1 MQNIGL
7 RPSVFQLPH
16 NIQTPRIPLILQIK
30 VVPNAANNKLVG
42 WQNPVFVVRIQAPLR
57 GGLADEKLR
66 RFLAAYLEV
75 PLAAVSLLEGHG
87 RSLKTVKILN
97 ADPSRCLLRL
107 GFPEG
112 QEFPSAPGQLPH
124 RL

>member
-1 MQNIGL
+1 MDLKSSLFQRLPKNQ
-7 RPSVFQLPH
+7 PSRV
-16 NIQTPRIPLILQIK
+16 PLILQIK
-30 VVPNAANNKLVG
+30 VVPNAAHNELVG
-42 WQNPVFVVRIQAPLR
+42 WQDPVFVVRIQAPLR
-57 GGLADEKLR
+57 DGLADEKLC

-87 RSLKTVKILN
+87 RCHKTVKILN
-97 ADPSRCLLRL
+97 ADPSRCLQRL

-112 QEFPSAPGQLPH
+112 QEFPSAPGSLPH